1 MLSQSIRDQV
11 RGTAPLLQENGELL
25 TRHFYAR
32 MFRGNPELRE
42 VFNQGH
48 QHGGQQQRALAGA
61 VAAYAEHIDDPSV
74 LAPVITRIVHKH
86 VSLGIRAEHYP
97 IVGRHLLASIRE
109 VLGEEI
115 ATDELIA
122 AWTAAYGELADI
134 FIAEETRLYHDSAQR
149 PGGWTGWRSFRV
161 AARRRESA
169 EIVSFELMPADGGQV
184 PAYVP
189 GQYVSVRVLVPEFGM
204 MQARQYSLSDAP
216 GGGRLRISVKHERGA
231 DVAPDGMVSSVLHTN
246 IAEGDVVEVAPPMGD
261 FQLHVDRDTPVVLLS
276 GGVGLTPMVSILN
289 HLAAVAQS
297 RQVRFVHACR
307 DRDTHAMKEHI
318 NALARDRDNVHK
330 VVFYEQV
337 GPQDRSGDDY
347 DHVGR
352 IDLHRIRDVAILPDA
367 DYYLCGPLPFMGE
380 QQRVL
385 RELGVPAERIHA
397 EAFGTGGP
405 GM

>member
-11 RGTAPLLQENGELL
+11 RSTAPLLQENGEML

-42 VFNQGH
+42 IFNQGH

-61 VAAYAEHIDDPSV
+61 VAAYAAHIDDPSV
-74 LAPVITRIVHKH
+74 LEPVINRIVHKH
-86 VSLGIRAEHYP
+86 VSLGVRAEHYP
-97 IVGRHLLASIRE
+97 IVGGHLLASIGE
-109 VLGEEI
+109 VLGDL
-115 ATDELIA
+115 ATDELLA
-122 AWTAAYGELADI
+122 AWAAAYWQLVDLLVA
-134 FIAEETRLYHDSAQR
+134 AEQQLYHETTQR

-161 AARRRESA
+161 AARRRESS
-169 EIVSFELMPADGGQV
+169 EIVSFELVPADGGQV
-184 PAYVP
+184 PPFIP
-189 GQYVSVRVLVPEFGM
+189 GQYISVRLFAPELGL

-216 GGGRLRISVKHERGA
+216 GSDRLRISVKRERGFDA
-231 DVAPDGMVSSVLHTN
+231 GNDGMVSGALHDRVR
-246 IAEGDVVEVAPPMGD
+246 EGDVIDVAPPVGD
-261 FQLHVDRDTPVVLLS
+261 FRLHEDRDTPVVLLS
-276 GGVGLTPMVSILN
+276 GGVGLTPMVSMLN
-289 HLAAVAQS
+289 HLVGGAQP
-297 RQVRFVHACR
+297 RQIRFVHGCR

-318 NALARDRDNVHK
+318 NAIARDRDNVHK

-337 GPQDRSGDDY
+337 GAQDRSGEDY

-405 GM
+405 GL